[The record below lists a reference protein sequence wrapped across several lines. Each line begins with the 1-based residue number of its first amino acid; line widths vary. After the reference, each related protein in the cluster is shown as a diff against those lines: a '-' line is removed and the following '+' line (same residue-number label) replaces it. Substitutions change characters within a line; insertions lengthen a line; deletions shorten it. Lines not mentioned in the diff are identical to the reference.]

1 MKTLVIT
8 DTESGDLSG
17 NRPFGPNHTVVAVN
31 ATGTAEDLQSAD
43 ASGGTFATIATVP
56 AGQAVEVVI
65 DKPFLK
71 LASAGSLIL
80 LAN

>member
-1 MKTLVIT
+1 MRTLVVT
-8 DTESGDLSG
+8 DTESADLTKTP
-17 NRPFGPNHTVVAVN
+17 PFSPNYTVVALN
-31 ATGTAEDLQSAD
+31 ATATQEVLQSAD
-43 ASGGTFATIATVP
+43 ESGGTFATIATIP

-71 LASAGSLIL
+71 LVDAGSIVL